1 MYIYI
6 YGYEGVSS
14 MGGQNAR
21 RTIYIYVIN
30 ISLTS
35 HKIREIYGKHIW
47 EKSACW
53 SFLTFFKVWR
63 MGWRDLKQLKIRS
76 TLSYLP
82 VQHCWQWVKSNMFN
96 TGTII
101 HFHQESSIQKK
112 CLPEVS
118 TVIVRWF
125 RSVLQMG
132 RSLRLL
138 DSWTSY
144 DTLIPSGN
152 FFRLAMDKNRYVITN
167 ITNHQ
172 QKYGFPWFPMV
183 SIHNYGT

>member
-1 MYIYI
+1 
-6 YGYEGVSS
+6 
-14 MGGQNAR
+14 MG
-21 RTIYIYVIN
+21 
-30 ISLTS
+30 
-35 HKIREIYGKHIW
+35 KIQHVQYWDHHP
-47 EKSACW
+47 
-53 SFLTFFKVWR
+53 
-63 MGWRDLKQLKIRS
+63 
-76 TLSYLP
+76 LP
-82 VQHCWQWVKSNMFN
+82 SR
-96 TGTII
+96 I
-101 HFHQESSIQKK
+101 FHPKK

-172 QKYGFPWFPMV
+172 QKYGFPWFPSITMV
-183 SIHNYGT
+183 LKQWQHASSVVVSWGFSPPGSKNCTESSCRIQRAQA